1 LYIACIGLFVSA
13 CQENQP
19 NGQIIA
25 TLPDAQITLEE
36 LRYELRQNQNLDHQ
50 VALEQLIDRKILTAA
65 ALDQNLHLEKDF
77 HFAVRKAREELLIQQ
92 LSKRARESVP
102 ARLQEAVWIE
112 INREPWRY
120 KDRERLYF
128 TRNDENGARSVFWI
142 DTAEYNDGLPE
153 EIIGAVPGDIITM
166 KGKDWNL
173 HLRESLVADPKTMFE
188 ASISKFENEY
198 VSENLKGV
206 VAKVRNSGQIKYQ
219 DGYGPAAIKD

>member
-112 INREPWRY
+112 INREAGGY
-120 KDRERLYF
+120 HNHERQGLEPSF
-128 TRNDENGARSVFWI
+128 TRVSRGRSQNDVR
-142 DTAEYNDGLPE
+142 
-153 EIIGAVPGDIITM
+153 
-166 KGKDWNL
+166 GKY
-173 HLRESLVADPKTMFE
+173 FE
-188 ASISKFENEY
+188 
-198 VSENLKGV
+198 V
-206 VAKVRNSGQIKYQ
+206 
-219 DGYGPAAIKD
+219 